1 MKAIILAAGI
11 GARMRPLTD
20 TKAKPMLSVAGQT
33 IIERMIKQIINHGI
47 LDICVVTGY
56 FHDELE
62 TYLSQLFPSIN
73 LTFIYNEIYYKTNN
87 IYSMYLALQN
97 YPIDDDLLLLESDL
111 VFSETVLDK
120 AINCPFQNLAV
131 VDKYQAGMDGTV
143 VVVDGDIVTN
153 IIPPH
158 LQGPNFDYGDK
169 FKTLNI
175 YKFSKEFIDTS
186 FRKLLSFYTTVYDDN
201 CYYELIL
208 GIIVYMHYA
217 QIHAC
222 NIEGSLWYEVDDP
235 NDLRIAE
242 ILFSTTT
249 SIETLDKSFGGFW
262 NLDITDFAFIRNMYF
277 PNNAIIAEMK
287 FNLPKLIQN
296 YGSTKQILNQKLAN
310 FLLTSPEYV
319 CLLNGLSQI
328 YPILKCLFADKKVLI
343 PAPTFGEYDRIFNN
357 KLKYFD
363 DESTSFED
371 TPANFISEAEIIVFV
386 NPNNPTGSFIDN
398 NRIMSI
404 ARQMPDKLFLVDES
418 FCEFTGQDSI
428 QSLLLKEPLNNI
440 WVLKSLSKSLGVPGI
455 RIGYIFSRDKD
466 AIMKLNEL
474 LPIWNN
480 NSFAEFFLEI
490 ILKYRNQLTESCKR
504 TIIDREAFFDELKQL
519 PAVDFIFP
527 SKANFMLIRLNL
539 SKDELSDLRNFLL
552 IDHKIYI
559 KDCSSKFMDGKTYIR
574 VAVRSPEENS
584 RLINALKTYSKAF
597 I

>member
-1 MKAIILAAGI
+1 
-11 GARMRPLTD
+11 
-20 TKAKPMLSVAGQT
+20 
-33 IIERMIKQIINHGI
+33 
-47 LDICVVTGY
+47 
-56 FHDELE
+56 
-62 TYLSQLFPSIN
+62 
-73 LTFIYNEIYYKTNN
+73 
-87 IYSMYLALQN
+87 
-97 YPIDDDLLLLESDL
+97 
-111 VFSETVLDK
+111 
-120 AINCPFQNLAV
+120 
-131 VDKYQAGMDGTV
+131 
-143 VVVDGDIVTN
+143 
-153 IIPPH
+153 
-158 LQGPNFDYGDK
+158 
-169 FKTLNI
+169 
-175 YKFSKEFIDTS
+175 
-186 FRKLLSFYTTVYDDN
+186 
-201 CYYELIL
+201 
-208 GIIVYMHYA
+208 
-217 QIHAC
+217 
-222 NIEGSLWYEVDDP
+222 
-235 NDLRIAE
+235 
-242 ILFSTTT
+242 
-249 SIETLDKSFGGFW
+249 
-262 NLDITDFAFIRNMYF
+262 
-277 PNNAIIAEMK
+277 MK
-287 FNLPKLIQN
+287 FNFPKLLQN
-296 YGSTKQILNQKLAN
+296 YGSSKQILNQKLAN